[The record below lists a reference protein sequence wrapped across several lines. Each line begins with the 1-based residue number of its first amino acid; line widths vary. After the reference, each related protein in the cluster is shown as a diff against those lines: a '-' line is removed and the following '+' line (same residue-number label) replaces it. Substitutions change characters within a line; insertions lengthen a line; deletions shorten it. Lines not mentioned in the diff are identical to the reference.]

1 MQSSYEKP
9 TWPLARATSRPSEMF
24 VRLVYE
30 SFRRQR
36 RRKLLAGI
44 AIALGVSVATAM
56 IAVANDIGDKI
67 SRELRAYGAN
77 ILVTP
82 QDDTLDVEVG
92 GVNLKP
98 PSDGTYLNEADLPK
112 IKGMFW
118 RNNVVAFAPELP
130 VNVRI
135 RGDEVTLLGTY
146 FAKPFTYSKQEYV
159 TGAMKTFPWWKVNGA
174 WPSDDSQDVL
184 AGERLAARMNLQ
196 AGAQIPIS
204 GKLHHVAGIL
214 STGGP
219 EDDQIVAPLAL
230 AQQLLDRPASVRR
243 VYVSAITKPEDDFA
257 KRDPRT
263 LRGAV
268 YDRWYCSPYPQSIAY
283 QLEEAITHA
292 HAEPI
297 RQVSQNEGVALNRI
311 TGLMLLVSVAALI
324 ASALAVAAG
333 MATTIL
339 ERRAEIGLM
348 KALGARTS
356 LVAWLFLAE
365 AVLLAVLAGTV
376 GFAAGSVLA
385 RHIGLA
391 IFGSQISAQPVLL
404 PLVLLIAIAVTFAGS
419 ALAIRRAVSLDPVYV
434 LRGEG

>member
-1 MQSSYEKP
+1 
-9 TWPLARATSRPSEMF
+9 MF

-56 IAVANDIGDKI
+56 IAVANDIGDKV

-82 QDDTLDVEVG
+82 QDDTLDLEVG

-98 PSDGTYLNEADLPK
+98 PSDGAYLSEADLPK

-118 RNNVVAFAPELP
+118 RNNIVAFAPQLP
-130 VNVRI
+130 VNATVT
-135 RGDEVTLLGTY
+135 GQEVTVVGTY
-146 FAKPFTYSKQEYV
+146 FAKRFSYGKQEYV
-159 TGAMKTFPWWKVNGA
+159 SGAIKTFPWWKVDGT
-174 WPSDDSQDVL
+174 WPTDDSEDVL
-184 AGERLAARMNLQ
+184 VGERLAQRMQ
-196 AGAQIPIS
+196 IRSGSQIPLA
-204 GKLHHVAGIL
+204 GKLHRVAGIL
-214 STGGP
+214 STGGA
-219 EDDQIVAPLAL
+219 EDDQIVAPLPV
-230 AQQLLDRPASVRR
+230 AQRLSGKTGSVRR

-257 KRDPRT
+257 KRDPKT
-263 LRGAV
+263 LSGAV
-268 YDRWYCSPYPQSIAY
+268 YDRWYCSPYAQSIAY
-283 QLEEAITHA
+283 QLQEVITHS

-297 RQVSQNEGVALNRI
+297 RQVSQNEGVVLNRI
-311 TGLMLLVSVAALI
+311 TGLMLLVSLAALL
-324 ASALAVAAG
+324 ASALAVASG
-333 MATTIL
+333 MATTVL

-348 KALGARTS
+348 KALGARRS
-356 LVAWLFLAE
+356 AVARLFLAE
-365 AVLLAVLAGTV
+365 SVLLAVLSGSV
-376 GFAAGSVLA
+376 GFAAGSILA

-404 PLVLLIAIAVTFAGS
+404 PFVLLIAIGVTFAGS
-419 ALAIRRAVSLDPVYV
+419 ALAIRRAVSLDPAYV

>member
-1 MQSSYEKP
+1 
-9 TWPLARATSRPSEMF
+9 MF

-30 SFRRQR
+30 SFRRQQ

-56 IAVANDIGDKI
+56 IAVANDIGDKV

-82 QDDTLDVEVG
+82 QDDTLDLEVG

-118 RNNVVAFAPELP
+118 RNNIVAFAPQLP
-130 VNVRI
+130 INANVK
-135 RGDEVTLLGTY
+135 GEEVTVLGTY
-146 FAKPFTYSKQEYV
+146 FARPFTYGKQEYV
-159 TGAMKTFPWWKVNGA
+159 SGAIKTFPWWKVDGA
-174 WPSDDSQDVL
+174 WPADDSQDIVV
-184 AGERLAARMNLQ
+184 GDRLAQRWNIRSGSEVTI
-196 AGAQIPIS
+196 AGKP
-204 GKLHHVAGIL
+204 HRVAGIL
-214 STGGP
+214 STGGVQ
-219 EDDQIVAPLAL
+219 DDQVVAPLAVAQAL
-230 AQQLLDRPASVRR
+230 AGRPGAVRR
-243 VYVSAITKPEDDFA
+243 VFVSAITKAEDEFA

-263 LRGAV
+263 LSGAV

-283 QLEEAITHA
+283 QLQEAINNS

-297 RQVSQNEGVALNRI
+297 RQVSQNEGALLKRI
-311 TGLMLLVSVAALI
+311 TGLMLLLSLAALA

-333 MATTIL
+333 MATTVL
-339 ERRAEIGLM
+339 ERRTEIGLM
-348 KALGARTS
+348 KALGARGS
-356 LVAWLFLAE
+356 AVARLFLAE
-365 AVLLAVLAGTV
+365 SALLAMLAGSI
-376 GFAAGSVLA
+376 GFAGGSVLA

-391 IFGSQISAQPVLL
+391 IFGSQISVQPVLL
-404 PLVLLIAIAVTFAGS
+404 PFVLLIAIAVTFAGS
-419 ALAIRRAVSLDPVYV
+419 ALAIRRAVSLDPAYI

>member
-1 MQSSYEKP
+1 
-9 TWPLARATSRPSEMF
+9 MF

-56 IAVANDIGDKI
+56 IAVANDIGDKV

-82 QDDTLDVEVG
+82 QDDTLDLEVG

-98 PSDGTYLNEADLPK
+98 PSDGAYLSEADLPK

-118 RNNVVAFAPELP
+118 RNNIVAFAPQLP
-130 VNVRI
+130 VNATVT
-135 RGDEVTLLGTY
+135 GQEVTVVGTY
-146 FAKPFTYSKQEYV
+146 FAKRFSYGKQEYV
-159 TGAMKTFPWWKVNGA
+159 SGAIKTFPWWKVDGT
-174 WPSDDSQDVL
+174 WPADDSEDVL
-184 AGERLAARMNLQ
+184 VGERLAQRMQ
-196 AGAQIPIS
+196 IRSGSQIPLA
-204 GKLHHVAGIL
+204 GKLHRVAGIL
-214 STGGP
+214 STAGA
-219 EDDQIVAPLAL
+219 EDDQIVAPLPV
-230 AQQLLDRPASVRR
+230 AQRLSGKTGSVRR

-257 KRDPRT
+257 KRDPKT
-263 LRGAV
+263 LSGAV
-268 YDRWYCSPYPQSIAY
+268 YDRWYCSPYAQSIAY
-283 QLEEAITHA
+283 QLQEVITHS

-297 RQVSQNEGVALNRI
+297 RQVSQNEGVVLNRI
-311 TGLMLLVSVAALI
+311 TGLMLLVSLAALL
-324 ASALAVAAG
+324 ASALAVASG
-333 MATTIL
+333 MATTVL

-348 KALGARTS
+348 KALGARRS
-356 LVAWLFLAE
+356 AVARLFLAE
-365 AVLLAVLAGTV
+365 SVLLAVLSGSV
-376 GFAAGSVLA
+376 GFAAGSILA

-404 PLVLLIAIAVTFAGS
+404 PFVLLIAIGVTFAGS
-419 ALAIRRAVSLDPVYV
+419 ALAIRRAVSLDPAYV

>member
-1 MQSSYEKP
+1 
-9 TWPLARATSRPSEMF
+9 MF

-56 IAVANDIGDKI
+56 IAVANDIGDKV

-82 QDDTLDVEVG
+82 QDDTLDLEVG

-98 PSDGTYLNEADLPK
+98 PSDGAYLSEADLPK

-118 RNNVVAFAPELP
+118 RNNIVAFAPQLP
-130 VNVRI
+130 VNATVT
-135 RGDEVTLLGTY
+135 GQEVTVVGTY
-146 FAKPFTYSKQEYV
+146 FAKRFSYGKQEYV
-159 TGAMKTFPWWKVNGA
+159 SGAIKTFPWWKVDGT
-174 WPSDDSQDVL
+174 WPADDSEDVL
-184 AGERLAARMNLQ
+184 VGERLAQRMDIRS
-196 AGAQIPIS
+196 GSQIPLT
-204 GKLHHVAGIL
+204 GKLHRVAGIL
-214 STGGP
+214 STGGA
-219 EDDQIVAPLAL
+219 EDNQIVAPLPV
-230 AQQLLDRPASVRR
+230 AQQLSGRTGSVRR

-257 KRDPRT
+257 KRDPKT
-263 LRGAV
+263 LSGAV
-268 YDRWYCSPYPQSIAY
+268 YDRWYCSPYAQSIAY
-283 QLEEAITHA
+283 QLQEVITHS

-297 RQVSQNEGVALNRI
+297 RQVSQNEGVVLNRI
-311 TGLMLLVSVAALI
+311 TGLMLLVSLAALL
-324 ASALAVAAG
+324 ASALAVASG

-348 KALGARTS
+348 KALGARRS
-356 LVAWLFLAE
+356 AVARLFLAE
-365 AVLLAVLAGTV
+365 SVLLAVLSGSV
-376 GFAAGSVLA
+376 GFAAGSILA

-404 PLVLLIAIAVTFAGS
+404 PFVLLIAIGVTFAGS
-419 ALAIRRAVSLDPVYV
+419 ALAIRRAVSLDPAYV

>member
-1 MQSSYEKP
+1 
-9 TWPLARATSRPSEMF
+9 MF

-56 IAVANDIGDKI
+56 IAVANDIGDKV

-82 QDDTLDVEVG
+82 QDDTLDLEVG

-98 PSDGTYLNEADLPK
+98 PSDGAYLNEADLPK

-118 RNNVVAFAPELP
+118 RNNIVAFAPQLP
-130 VNVRI
+130 VNATVT
-135 RGDEVTLLGTY
+135 GQEVTVVGTY
-146 FAKPFTYSKQEYV
+146 FAKRFSYGKQEYV
-159 TGAMKTFPWWKVNGA
+159 SGAIKTFPWWKVDGT
-174 WPSDDSQDVL
+174 WPADDSEDVL
-184 AGERLAARMNLQ
+184 VGERLAQRMDIRS
-196 AGAQIPIS
+196 GSQIPLA
-204 GKLHHVAGIL
+204 GKLHRVAGIL
-214 STGGP
+214 STGGA
-219 EDDQIVAPLAL
+219 EDNQIVAPLPV
-230 AQQLLDRPASVRR
+230 AQQLSGRTGSVRR

-257 KRDPRT
+257 KRDPKT
-263 LRGAV
+263 LSGAV
-268 YDRWYCSPYPQSIAY
+268 YDRWYCSPYAQSIAY
-283 QLEEAITHA
+283 QLQEVITHS

-297 RQVSQNEGVALNRI
+297 RQVSQNEGVVLNRI
-311 TGLMLLVSVAALI
+311 TGLMLLVSLAALL
-324 ASALAVAAG
+324 ASALAVASG
-333 MATTIL
+333 MATTVL

-348 KALGARTS
+348 KALGARRS
-356 LVAWLFLAE
+356 AVARLFLAE
-365 AVLLAVLAGTV
+365 SVLLAVLSGSV
-376 GFAAGSVLA
+376 GFAAGSILA

-404 PLVLLIAIAVTFAGS
+404 PFVLLIAIGVTFAGS
-419 ALAIRRAVSLDPVYV
+419 ALAIRRAVSLDPAYV

>member
-1 MQSSYEKP
+1 
-9 TWPLARATSRPSEMF
+9 MF

-56 IAVANDIGDKI
+56 IAVANDIGDKV

-82 QDDTLDVEVG
+82 QDDTLDLEVG

-98 PSDGTYLNEADLPK
+98 PSDGAYLSEADLPK

-118 RNNVVAFAPELP
+118 RNNIVAFAPQLP
-130 VNVRI
+130 VNATVT
-135 RGDEVTLLGTY
+135 GQEVTVVGTY
-146 FAKPFTYSKQEYV
+146 FAKRFSYGKQEYV
-159 TGAMKTFPWWKVNGA
+159 SGAIKTFPWWKVDGT
-174 WPSDDSQDVL
+174 WPADDSEDVL
-184 AGERLAARMNLQ
+184 VGERLAQRMDIRS
-196 AGAQIPIS
+196 GSQIPLA
-204 GKLHHVAGIL
+204 GKLHRVAGIL
-214 STGGP
+214 STGGA
-219 EDDQIVAPLAL
+219 EDNQIVAPLPV
-230 AQQLLDRPASVRR
+230 AQQLSGRTGSVRR

-257 KRDPRT
+257 KRDPKT
-263 LRGAV
+263 LSGAV
-268 YDRWYCSPYPQSIAY
+268 YDRWYCSPYAQSIAY
-283 QLEEAITHA
+283 QLQEVITHS

-297 RQVSQNEGVALNRI
+297 RQVSQNEGVVLNRI
-311 TGLMLLVSVAALI
+311 TGLMLLVSLAALL
-324 ASALAVAAG
+324 ASALAVASG
-333 MATTIL
+333 MATTVL

-348 KALGARTS
+348 KALGARRS
-356 LVAWLFLAE
+356 AVARLFLAE
-365 AVLLAVLAGTV
+365 SVLLAVLSGSV
-376 GFAAGSVLA
+376 GFAAGSILA

-404 PLVLLIAIAVTFAGS
+404 PFVLLIAIGVTFAGS
-419 ALAIRRAVSLDPVYV
+419 ALAIRRAVSLDPAYV

>member
-1 MQSSYEKP
+1 
-9 TWPLARATSRPSEMF
+9 MF

-56 IAVANDIGDKI
+56 IAVANDIGDKV

-82 QDDTLDVEVG
+82 QDDTLDLEVG

-98 PSDGTYLNEADLPK
+98 PSDGAYLSEADLPK

-118 RNNVVAFAPELP
+118 RNNIVAFAPQLP
-130 VNVRI
+130 VNATVT
-135 RGDEVTLLGTY
+135 GQEVTVVGTY
-146 FAKPFTYSKQEYV
+146 FAKRFSYGKQEYV
-159 TGAMKTFPWWKVNGA
+159 SGAIKTFPWWKVDGT
-174 WPSDDSQDVL
+174 WPADNSEDVL
-184 AGERLAARMNLQ
+184 VGERLAQRMQ
-196 AGAQIPIS
+196 IRSGSQIPLA
-204 GKLHHVAGIL
+204 GKLHRVAGIL
-214 STGGP
+214 STAGA
-219 EDDQIVAPLAL
+219 EDDQIVAPLPV
-230 AQQLLDRPASVRR
+230 AQRLSGRTGSVRR

-257 KRDPRT
+257 KRDPKT
-263 LRGAV
+263 LSGAV
-268 YDRWYCSPYPQSIAY
+268 YDRWYCSPYAQS
-283 QLEEAITHA
+283 

-297 RQVSQNEGVALNRI
+297 RQVSQNEGVVLNRI
-311 TGLMLLVSVAALI
+311 TGLMLLVSLAALL
-324 ASALAVAAG
+324 ASALAVASG
-333 MATTIL
+333 MATTVL

-348 KALGARTS
+348 KALGARRS
-356 LVAWLFLAE
+356 AVARLFLAE
-365 AVLLAVLAGTV
+365 SVLLAVLSGSV
-376 GFAAGSVLA
+376 GFAAGSILA

-404 PLVLLIAIAVTFAGS
+404 PFVLLIAIGVTFAGS
-419 ALAIRRAVSLDPVYV
+419 ALAIRRAVSLDPAYV

>member
-1 MQSSYEKP
+1 
-9 TWPLARATSRPSEMF
+9 MF

-67 SRELRAYGAN
+67 SRELRIYGAN
-77 ILVTP
+77 LIVTP
-82 QDDTLDVEVG
+82 QDDTLDLEFG
-92 GVNLKP
+92 GVNLKA
-98 PSDGTYLNEADLPK
+98 PSDGAYLSEEDLPK

-118 RNNVVAFAPELP
+118 RNNIVGFAPQLP
-130 VNVRI
+130 ASASI
-135 RGDEVTLLGTY
+135 RGQEVTVLGTW
-146 FAKPFTYSKQEYV
+146 FAKPFTYGKQEYV
-159 TGAMKTFPWWKVNGA
+159 SGAIKTFPWWKVEGA
-174 WPSDDSQDVL
+174 WPTDDSQDVL
-184 AGERLAARMNLQ
+184 VGQRLAQRRNLQ
-196 AGAQIPIS
+196 GGSQIPIA
-204 GKLHHVAGIL
+204 GKMYRVAGVL
-214 STGGP
+214 STGGA
-219 EDDQIVAPLAL
+219 EDDQIVAPLPL
-230 AQQLLDRPASVRR
+230 AQQLSGRPGSVRR

-263 LRGAV
+263 MRGAV

-283 QLEEAITHA
+283 QLQEAITHS

-297 RQVSQNEGVALNRI
+297 RQVSQNEGPLLKRI
-311 TGLMLLVSVAALI
+311 TGLMLLLSLAALF

-333 MATTIL
+333 MATTVL

-348 KALGARTS
+348 KALGARKS
-356 LVAWLFLAE
+356 VVAWLFLAE
-365 AVLLAVLAGTV
+365 AVLLAVIAGAV

-391 IFGSQISAQPVLL
+391 IFGSQISAQLVLL
-404 PLVLLIAIAVTFAGS
+404 PFVLLIAIGVTFAGS
-419 ALAIRRAVSLDPVYV
+419 ALAIRRAVALDPVYV

>member
-1 MQSSYEKP
+1 
-9 TWPLARATSRPSEMF
+9 MF

-56 IAVANDIGDKI
+56 IAVANDIGDKV

-82 QDDTLDVEVG
+82 QDDTLDLEVG

-98 PSDGTYLNEADLPK
+98 PSDGAYLSEADLPK

-118 RNNVVAFAPELP
+118 RNNIVAFAPQLP
-130 VNVRI
+130 VNATVT
-135 RGDEVTLLGTY
+135 GQEVTVVGTY
-146 FAKPFTYSKQEYV
+146 FAKRFSYGKQEYV
-159 TGAMKTFPWWKVNGA
+159 SGAIKTFPWWKVDGT
-174 WPSDDSQDVL
+174 WPADDSEDVL
-184 AGERLAARMNLQ
+184 VGERLAQRMDIRS
-196 AGAQIPIS
+196 GSQIPLT
-204 GKLHHVAGIL
+204 GKLHRVAGIL
-214 STGGP
+214 STGGA
-219 EDDQIVAPLAL
+219 EDNQIVAPLPV
-230 AQQLLDRPASVRR
+230 AQQLSGRTGSVRR

-257 KRDPRT
+257 KRDPKT
-263 LRGAV
+263 LSGAV
-268 YDRWYCSPYPQSIAY
+268 YDRWYCSPYAQSIAY
-283 QLEEAITHA
+283 QLQEVITHS

-297 RQVSQNEGVALNRI
+297 RQVSQNEGVVLNRI
-311 TGLMLLVSVAALI
+311 TGLMLLVSLAALL
-324 ASALAVAAG
+324 ASALAVASG
-333 MATTIL
+333 MATTVL

-348 KALGARTS
+348 KALGARRS
-356 LVAWLFLAE
+356 AVARLFLAE
-365 AVLLAVLAGTV
+365 SVLLAVLSGSV
-376 GFAAGSVLA
+376 GFAAGSILA

-404 PLVLLIAIAVTFAGS
+404 PFVLLIAIGVTFAGS
-419 ALAIRRAVSLDPVYV
+419 ALAIRRAVSLDPAYV

>member
-1 MQSSYEKP
+1 
-9 TWPLARATSRPSEMF
+9 MF

-56 IAVANDIGDKI
+56 IAVANDIGDKV

-82 QDDTLDVEVG
+82 QDDTLDLEVG

-98 PSDGTYLNEADLPK
+98 PSDGAYLSEADLPK

-118 RNNVVAFAPELP
+118 RNNIVAFAPQLP
-130 VNVRI
+130 VNATVT
-135 RGDEVTLLGTY
+135 GQEVTVVGTY
-146 FAKPFTYSKQEYV
+146 FAKRFSYGKQEYV
-159 TGAMKTFPWWKVNGA
+159 SGAIKTFPWWKVDGT
-174 WPSDDSQDVL
+174 WPADDSEDVL
-184 AGERLAARMNLQ
+184 VGERLAQRMDIRS
-196 AGAQIPIS
+196 GSQIPLA
-204 GKLHHVAGIL
+204 GKLHRVAGIL
-214 STGGP
+214 STGGA
-219 EDDQIVAPLAL
+219 EDNQIVAPLPV
-230 AQQLLDRPASVRR
+230 AQQLSGRTGSVRR
-243 VYVSAITKPEDDFA
+243 IYVSAITKPEDDFA
-257 KRDPRT
+257 KRDPKT
-263 LRGAV
+263 LSGAV
-268 YDRWYCSPYPQSIAY
+268 YDRWYCSPYAQSIAY
-283 QLEEAITHA
+283 QLQEVITHS

-297 RQVSQNEGVALNRI
+297 RQVSQNEGVVLNRI
-311 TGLMLLVSVAALI
+311 TGLMLLVSLAALL
-324 ASALAVAAG
+324 ASALAVASG

-348 KALGARTS
+348 KALGARRS
-356 LVAWLFLAE
+356 AVARLFLAE
-365 AVLLAVLAGTV
+365 SVLLAVLSGSV
-376 GFAAGSVLA
+376 GFAAGSILA

-404 PLVLLIAIAVTFAGS
+404 PFVLLIAIGVTFAGS
-419 ALAIRRAVSLDPVYV
+419 ALAIRRAVSLDPAYV

>member
-1 MQSSYEKP
+1 
-9 TWPLARATSRPSEMF
+9 MF

-56 IAVANDIGDKI
+56 IAVANDIGDKV

-82 QDDTLDVEVG
+82 QDDTLDLEVG

-118 RNNVVAFAPELP
+118 RNNIVAFAPQLP
-130 VNVRI
+130 INENVR
-135 RGDEVTLLGTY
+135 GQEVTVLGTY
-146 FAKPFTYSKQEYV
+146 FARPFTYGKQEYV
-159 TGAMKTFPWWKVNGA
+159 SGAIRTFPWWKVDGA
-174 WPSDDSQDVL
+174 WPADDSQDVVV
-184 AGERLAARMNLQ
+184 GERLAHRWNIRSGSELAI
-196 AGAQIPIS
+196 A
-204 GKLHHVAGIL
+204 GKLHRVAGIL
-214 STGGP
+214 STGGAQ
-219 EDDQIVAPLAL
+219 DDQVVAAL
-230 AQQLLDRPASVRR
+230 AVAQTLAGRPGAVRR
-243 VYVSAITKPEDDFA
+243 VYVSAITKAEDEFA

-263 LRGAV
+263 LSGAV

-283 QLEEAITHA
+283 QLQEAINNS

-297 RQVSQNEGVALNRI
+297 RQVSQNEGVVLKRI
-311 TGLMLLVSVAALI
+311 TGLMLLLSLAALA

-333 MATTIL
+333 MATTVL

-348 KALGARTS
+348 KALGARRS
-356 LVAWLFLAE
+356 AVARLFFAE
-365 AVLLAVLAGTV
+365 SVLLAVLAGGI
-376 GFAAGSVLA
+376 GFAGGSVLA

-391 IFGSQISAQPVLL
+391 IFGSQIRVQPVLL
-404 PLVLLIAIAVTFAGS
+404 PFVLLIAIAVTFAGS
-419 ALAIRRAVSLDPVYV
+419 ALAIRRAVSLDPAYV